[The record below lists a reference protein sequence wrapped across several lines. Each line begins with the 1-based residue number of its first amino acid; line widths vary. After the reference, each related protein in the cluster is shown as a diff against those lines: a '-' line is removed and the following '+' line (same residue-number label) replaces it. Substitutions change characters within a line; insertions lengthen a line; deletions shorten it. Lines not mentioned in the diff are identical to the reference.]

1 MDYLVRAI
9 DKDAQVKIFACSS
22 KNMVEKAREIH
33 NTSKTATASLGRTL
47 TAAALMSENLKNE
60 ADTLTINIKGD
71 GDIGQIIA
79 TAKMN
84 GIVKGYVNNPMAD
97 ADIRESDG
105 KLDVG
110 KIVGK
115 GTLTVVADQGLKEP
129 YIGKVEL
136 ISGEIAEDLANYF
149 YRSDQVPSVVSLG
162 VLVDVD
168 YSVKAAGGFILQL
181 MPGANDECISKIEE
195 NIYKLK
201 SITSMLDRGMTPEQI
216 VEAVMSGFEIKI
228 LDEKEIGFN
237 CDCSLEKVEDS
248 LISLGKDELEAI
260 IEEDGKAEVMC
271 HFCNS
276 KYNFSKEK
284 LTSILKNME

>member
-33 NTSKTATASLGRTL
+33 NTSKTATAALGRTL

-115 GTLTVVADQGLKEP
+115 GNLTVVADQGLKEP

>member
-9 DKDAQVKIFACSS
+9 DKDAQVRIFACSS
-22 KNMVEKAREIH
+22 KDMVEKAREIH
-33 NTSKTATASLGRTL
+33 NTSKTATAALGRTL

-60 ADTLTINIKGD
+60 ADTLTLNIKGD
-71 GDIGQIIA
+71 GDIGQIVV
-79 TAKMN
+79 TAKAN

-110 KIVGK
+110 KIVGN

-168 YSVKAAGGFILQL
+168 YTVKAAGGFILQL
-181 MPGANDECISKIEE
+181 MPGADDECISKIEE
-195 NIYKLK
+195 NISKLK
-201 SITSMLDRGMTPEQI
+201 SITSMLDDGLTPEQI
-216 VEAVMSGFEIKI
+216 VEAVMNGFEIKI
-228 LDEKEIGFN
+228 LDKKEIGFN

-248 LISLGKDELEAI
+248 LISLGKDELKAI

-276 KYNFSKEK
+276 KYNFSKEE
-284 LTSILKNME
+284 LTSILENME

>member
-33 NTSKTATASLGRTL
+33 NTSKTATAALGRTL

-237 CDCSLEKVEDS
+237 CDCSLEKGEDS

>member
-9 DKDAQVKIFACSS
+9 DKDAQVRIFACSS
-22 KNMVEKAREIH
+22 KNMVEKSREIH
-33 NTSKTATASLGRTL
+33 NTSKTATAALGRSL

-60 ADTLTINIKGD
+60 ADTLTLNIKGD
-71 GDIGQIIA
+71 GDIGQIVV
-79 TAKMN
+79 TAKAN

-181 MPGANDECISKIEE
+181 MPGADDECISKIEQ
-195 NIYKLK
+195 NISKIK
-201 SITSMLDRGMTPEQI
+201 SITSMLDEGMTPEQI

-228 LDEKEIGFN
+228 LDKKGIGFN
-237 CDCSLEKVEDS
+237 CDCSFEKVEDS
-248 LISLGKDELEAI
+248 LISLGKGELKAI
-260 IEEDGKAEVMC
+260 IEEDGRAEVMC

-276 KYNFSKEK
+276 KYNFSKEE
-284 LTSILKNME
+284 LTSILESME

>member
-33 NTSKTATASLGRTL
+33 NTSKTATAALGRTL

>member
-9 DKDAQVKIFACSS
+9 DKDAQVRIFACSS
-22 KNMVEKAREIH
+22 KDMVEKAREIH
-33 NTSKTATASLGRTL
+33 NTSKTATAALGRTL

-60 ADTLTINIKGD
+60 ADTLTLNIKGD
-71 GDIGQIIA
+71 GDIGQIVV
-79 TAKMN
+79 TAKAN

-110 KIVGK
+110 KIVGN

-168 YSVKAAGGFILQL
+168 YTVKAAGGFILQL
-181 MPGANDECISKIEE
+181 MPGADDECISKIEE
-195 NIYKLK
+195 NISKLK

>member
-1 MDYLVRAI
+1 
-9 DKDAQVKIFACSS
+9 
-22 KNMVEKAREIH
+22 
-33 NTSKTATASLGRTL
+33 
-47 TAAALMSENLKNE
+47 MSENLKNE
-60 ADTLTINIKGD
+60 ADTLTLNIKGD
-71 GDIGQIIA
+71 GDIGQIVV
-79 TAKMN
+79 TAKAN

-181 MPGANDECISKIEE
+181 MPGADDECISKIEQ
-195 NIYKLK
+195 NISKIK
-201 SITSMLDRGMTPEQI
+201 SITSMLDEGMTPEQI

-228 LDEKEIGFN
+228 LDKKGIGFN
-237 CDCSLEKVEDS
+237 CDCSFEK
-248 LISLGKDELEAI
+248 
-260 IEEDGKAEVMC
+260 
-271 HFCNS
+271 
-276 KYNFSKEK
+276 
-284 LTSILKNME
+284 